1 MSVIYQETPYSGDL
15 KFEKYPFTL
24 SDFQKHTIQAWFD
37 NKNSIVCAHTG
48 SGKTLPAEH
57 VMNHVVDNNLGK
69 VIYTSPI
76 KSLSN
81 DKFGDLQKKVPNG
94 DIGILTGDIKF
105 NPTGNILIM
114 TTEILRNLLYNGKI
128 EDVKNKVTISIDM
141 NEIHTVIFDEVH
153 YMGDNHRGM
162 VWEECFILLP
172 NRINLINLSA
182 TIENP
187 DDFANWLANIKGK
200 DVVLT
205 KTKNRV
211 VPLRHSVFLDYL
223 PKFINKDKQGEHSKS
238 YNNRPI
244 IFSDEN
250 TPFNTDIYTDTL
262 NHIKRTA
269 SGLSRSQVVNNLIE
283 YLDLNMLKP
292 AIFFSFS
299 RKGCEK
305 FANAVQHNLLRDTE
319 PSLVD
324 KLVHDYLRKT
334 DNYQSY
340 IHMDQF
346 YSLKKC
352 LDKGIAYHHSGL
364 MPIFKEVIEM
374 LFAYKDPDGT
384 HHPLVKILFATETFA
399 VGVNMPTKTVVF
411 TSLEKYTDGE
421 KRYLHTHEYLQM
433 AGRAG
438 RRGIDKTGLVI
449 LLPNISYLPT
459 LHTMKNMING
469 SGQVLRSKFKPNYKI
484 VMKSVMNGTSLD
496 SIVAKSMIDK
506 EIQADLVYFKS
517 KLDKISLPDLDV
529 SKCVEYDTIVNNK
542 YGFIKPSKKQQK
554 ENLKKVKEWESEPEF
569 KKLYQIYTKNKKTYE
584 EKDKLTNE
592 IKNCSDY
599 LPYQIDKVRDVL
611 FREGYLKTDEEGKAS
626 ITQKGTIASEIN
638 ECNEILLTELVVNN
652 YFKDLD
658 YVQIG
663 TVLSVFGDSKVLQKD
678 DEDNTRKIRGEYM
691 YKEILRFINDKTC
704 QWQNFEHS
712 NHLYLNSDWTTTD
725 EAMDATN
732 EWLKGGNF
740 NNITKKY
747 NIYEGNLIKDFIKI
761 YNLAANLV
769 SIAKIINDPKLEV
782 ESEKLMENVMKDVV
796 SVESLHVR

>member
-1 MSVIYQETPYSGDL
+1 MSVIHQNDDYQGEL
-15 KFEKYPFTL
+15 KFEGYPFEL
-24 SDFQKHTIQAWFD
+24 SNFQKHTIQAWYD

-57 VMNHVVDNNLGK
+57 VMNHIVDNNLGK

-81 DKFGDLQKKVPNG
+81 DKFADLQKKVPNG
-94 DIGILTGDIKF
+94 NIGILTGDIKF

-128 EDVKNKVTISIDM
+128 EDVKNRVTISIDM

-153 YMGDNHRGM
+153 YMGDEHRGM

-172 NRINLINLSA
+172 SRINLINLSA

-187 DDFANWLANIKGK
+187 TDFAQWLATIKQK

-205 KTKNRV
+205 KTTNRI
-211 VPLRHSVFLDYL
+211 VPLRHSIYLDYL
-223 PKFINKDKQGEHSKS
+223 PKFINKDKMGENSKQ
-238 YNNRPI
+238 YNNKPI
-244 IFSDEN
+244 VFSDEN
-250 TPFNTDIYTDTL
+250 NPFNTDIYTDTL
-262 NHIKRTA
+262 THIKKTA
-269 SGLSRSQVVNNLIE
+269 SGLSRNQVINNLIE

-305 FANAVQHNLLRDTE
+305 LANSVQHDLLRDTE
-319 PSLVD
+319 HSLVD
-324 KLVHDYLRKT
+324 KLVHNHLRKT

-340 IHMDQF
+340 IKMDQF

-364 MPIFKEVIEM
+364 MPIFKEVIEL
-374 LFAYKDPDGT
+374 LFAHKDPDGT
-384 HHPLVKILFATETFA
+384 HHPLVKVLFATETFA

-411 TSLEKYTDGE
+411 TALEKYTDGE

-449 LLPNISYLPT
+449 LLPNLNFIPN

-469 SGQVLRSKFKPNYKI
+469 SGQVLKSKFKPNYKI
-484 VMKSVMNGTSLD
+484 VMKSIMNNSPLD
-496 SIVAKSMIDK
+496 SIVSKSMVDK
-506 EIQADLVYFKS
+506 EIKEDVEYYQKELSEIK
-517 KLDKISLPDLDV
+517 LPDIDIT
-529 SKCVEYDTIVNNK
+529 KCVEYNKIKNND
-542 YGFIKPSKKQQK
+542 YGYIKPSKKQQK
-554 ENLKKVKEWESEPEF
+554 EDMKKIKLWESEPEF
-569 KKLYQIYTKNKKTYE
+569 TKLYKTYINNIKE
-584 EKDKLTNE
+584 YERKDRLINNIRNSNE
-592 IKNCSDY
+592 FI
-599 LPYQIDKVRDVL
+599 PYQIQKI
-611 FREGYLKTDEEGKAS
+611 REMLTSENYITISEDGIES
-626 ITQKGTIASEIN
+626 ITQKGVIASEIN

-652 YFKDLD
+652 YLKDLD
-658 YVQIG
+658 YIQIG
-663 TVLSVFGDSKVLQKD
+663 TILSIFGDSKFLKEV
-678 DEDNTRKIRGEYM
+678 EGENKRVSREYL
-691 YKEILRFINDKTC
+691 YKSILDFANDKVC
-704 QWQNFEHS
+704 QWQNYENF
-712 NHLYLNSDWTTTD
+712 NHIYLNSDWTINN
-725 EAMDATN
+725 EVMDATYD
-732 EWLKGGNF
+732 WLNGLDF
-740 NNITKKY
+740 NNVTKKY

-761 YNLAANLV
+761 YNLAANLI
-769 SIAKIINDPKLEV
+769 SIAKLISDPKLEI
-782 ESEKLMENVMKDVV
+782 ESEKLMENIMKDVV